1 MRNTQNTPST
11 WRRLALAAGLAVL
24 AAALAG
30 CGSSGKSSAPPTTT
44 VPATTAALPPTTTAP
59 TTTNPAKRSP
69 TDRLIIALAKP
80 PKVSTMPKSLQGA
93 KTQLTPLSEGSRK
106 HHAAAAVVTTNG
118 GALVGYLVFKN
129 RQDALG
135 DLQAFPPNSGP
146 NKVIARSLSG
156 LPQPTY
162 VLRARGN
169 GYVARY
175 VVFVDGPVIVNAW
188 AYGQKGS
195 VAERKLLQIVEENA
209 RWARQRLAAAVR
221 TSRS

>member
-1 MRNTQNTPST
+1 MP
-11 WRRLALAAGLAVL
+11 LVAG
-24 AAALAG
+24 AAALAVGVAG
-30 CGSSGKSSAPPTTT
+30 CGSSGKSSAPPATTT
-44 VPATTAALPPTTTAP
+44 GPTTTAP
-59 TTTNPAKRSP
+59 TTTTSPAKRSA
-69 TDRLIIALAKP
+69 TDRLILALAKA
-80 PKVSTMPKSLQGA
+80 PKPSTMPKSLRGSS
-93 KTQLTPLSEGSRK
+93 TQLTPLSPGSQK

-129 RQDALG
+129 RRDALD
-135 DLQAFPPNSGP
+135 DLRAFPPGSGP

-156 LPQPTY
+156 LPKPTY

-175 VVFVDGPVIVNAW
+175 VVFVDGPVIVNTW
-188 AYGQKGS
+188 AYGQKGG

-221 TSRS
+221 ASRS